1 MLSFFEELR
10 HKDINTLT
18 GESGRSDAAAVH
30 CTVSVRGQVSVLMA
44 ETNQEGRRSHNCT
57 CVCVCVGVYPYFYLS
72 IVSISQ

>member
-44 ETNQEGRRSHNCT
+44 ETNQEGRHSHNCT
-57 CVCVCVGVYPYFYLS
+57 CVCVWVCIHISIYL
-72 IVSISQ
+72 